1 MCEQKRGKRPYESK
15 GREPSQLDSRQ
26 ELPVP
31 SCVVTEGDTV
41 RVVYIY
47 TCLHST
53 RLYQIYTSH
62 KTPSDPLS
70 TYFARFTAPNSE
82 QRKLDKNFFRAAC

>member
-1 MCEQKRGKRPYESK
+1 MCKQKRGKWPYVSK
-15 GREPSQLDSRQ
+15 GREPSQLASRQ

-47 TCLHST
+47 M
-53 RLYQIYTSH
+53 
-62 KTPSDPLS
+62 
-70 TYFARFTAPNSE
+70 FT
-82 QRKLDKNFFRAAC
+82 